1 MLNQLAAEA
10 RLRLTSRWVER
21 NLGPAT
27 SVYEVDSR
35 VDQSQLLK
43 GTTRLLILS
52 VLRDAELHGYEIRQQ
67 ISERSGAAIEP
78 GEGWLYPA
86 LHRLEAEGAIE
97 ANWRAG
103 SLGPRRR
110 YYRITQAGQ
119 ALLAELEADWASFSA
134 SVRLVTSARAG

>member
-1 MLNQLAAEA
+1 M
-10 RLRLTSRWVER
+10 
-21 NLGPAT
+21 
-27 SVYEVDSR
+27 
-35 VDQSQLLK
+35 DQSQLLK

-52 VLRDAELHGYEIRQQ
+52 VLRDGELHGYEIRQQ